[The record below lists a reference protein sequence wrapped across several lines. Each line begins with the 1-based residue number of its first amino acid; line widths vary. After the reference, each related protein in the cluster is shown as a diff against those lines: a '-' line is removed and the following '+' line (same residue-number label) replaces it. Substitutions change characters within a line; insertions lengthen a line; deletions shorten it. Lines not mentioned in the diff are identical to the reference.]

1 MESALLFFL
10 VGLSIFGAKYLV
22 RNRHEKIQSLAFLG
36 FGVLSASI
44 LGLFTQSS
52 SSILY
57 IPWGIFPF
65 IGGAAGLI
73 IYGADRFKL
82 ITRPGLQYVVTI
94 LLGLILAAVSYGF
107 TMFYMTIMGRP
118 VQNSE
123 VNRTLLMSFV
133 LIGFLTIFGYTFPER
148 WFKQRQ
154 AKAKKYENEQDI

>member
-10 VGLSIFGAKYLV
+10 VGLSIFGAKHMV
-22 RNRHEKIQSLAFLG
+22 RERPEKIRSLAFLG
-36 FGVLSASI
+36 IGLLSAGI

-52 SSILY
+52 SSISY
-57 IPWGIFPF
+57 IPWGIFSF

-73 IYGADRFKL
+73 IYGTDRFNL

-107 TMFYMTIMGRP
+107 TMFYLTIMGRTG
-118 VQNSE
+118 QNIG

-148 WFKQRQ
+148 WFKQR
-154 AKAKKYENEQDI
+154 KDHAKKYENE